1 MHIFILTV
9 NLQIKGHVLRSD
21 ISMCGMAERQNLFGL
36 FQFWIIFHPDLHEM
50 CGWGKTLDFVQP
62 GRGEK

>member
-1 MHIFILTV
+1 MCHKWNYEDILFIGSINCTG
-9 NLQIKGHVLRSD
+9 NDGKD
-21 ISMCGMAERQNLFGL
+21 L